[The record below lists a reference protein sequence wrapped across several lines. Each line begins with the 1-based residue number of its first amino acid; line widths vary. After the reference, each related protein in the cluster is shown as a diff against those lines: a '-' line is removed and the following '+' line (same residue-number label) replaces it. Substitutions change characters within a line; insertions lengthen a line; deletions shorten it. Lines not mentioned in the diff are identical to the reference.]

1 MFLPALVII
10 RRVST
15 TIGKYFTCMLYVW
28 ICVRILALRQALQ
41 LQALL
46 LAAKPH
52 KPSTKAFWGSRSP
65 TTRRRDARQSRWWS
79 SGGPGHFEGRCP
91 YWRKTENNRRQKYE
105 NRPPRGTRELPRK
118 SEWRPSNNREADRR
132 VTNRQERSERQRR
145 RADAGVYIKVTTP
158 TTRWLS
164 LRKMPTLARS
174 PRAGCP
180 VCRFMRYL

>member
-1 MFLPALVII
+1 MFRPALVII
-10 RRVST
+10 RMVST

-28 ICVRILALRQALQ
+28 NCVRIFALRQALQ
-41 LQALL
+41 LHTLL

-65 TTRRRDARQSRWWS
+65 TTRRRDARQSGWWS
-79 SGGPGHFEGRCP
+79 SGGTDHFEGRWP
-91 YWRKTENNRRQKYE
+91 YGRKTENNRRQKHE

-118 SEWRPSNNREADRR
+118 SEWRHSNKREADRR
-132 VTNRQERSERQRR
+132 VTNRRERSEGQRR

-158 TTRWLS
+158 TTRRLP
-164 LRKMPTLARS
+164 LRKMPTLAWS
-174 PRAGCP
+174 PRAGWP